1 MLSSTRNLF
10 NTTEESI
17 ITQAYYQQQQYFSH
31 ATRLVLSPPKQVA
44 IAVTQLLASRIPLL
58 LLVYDKH

>member
-1 MLSSTRNLF
+1 MG
-10 NTTEESI
+10 ESI
-17 ITQAYYQQQQYFSH
+17 ITQACDKQQQYFYN
-31 ATRLVLSPPKQVA
+31 ATRLVFFSPKQVA